1 MNILINSLLMFKP
14 QRLLYSI
21 TKSENLPTIIFFCCV
36 HGNENAGYVALQ
48 SIIDL
53 LKENEDKVEG
63 NFYAIFGNQEA
74 YLQDQRFIHKDLNRI
89 WTKSHLE
96 ESTRKSAYVSEYNEL
111 AEIYNVLHTILKD
124 KQGPVYS
131 IDLHT
136 TSGPTKPFII
146 MNDALINRDFVKHM
160 GYPVIFNIES
170 FIEGSL
176 LNMLNDLGHVSI
188 GFEAGEHKSNASVA
202 EFKRFCLKAMN
213 SAGLLNTEELVKDK
227 HANNSSQNKTSYF
240 EIVYRQNLLPS
251 DDFKIAGNFLN
262 FQKLKKGDR
271 VAFLN
276 DRPIYAPKDYQIF
289 MPLYQKKGEDGFFYI
304 NRLSSFKLKFA
315 KVLRQ
320 LRAENILT
328 IIPGI
333 NKINFYTLSIP
344 RTLCKYI
351 PKRVLFALGYRKS
364 LEIEGEKIYFTK
376 QERKIRILP
385 KQAVLF
391 RKNLDE
397 KVL

>member
-1 MNILINSLLMFKP
+1 MFKP

-21 TKSENLPTIIFFCCV
+21 TKSEELPTLIFFCCV
-36 HGNENAGYVALQ
+36 HGNENAGHIALQ

-53 LKENEDKVEG
+53 LKTKEDQVEG

-111 AEIYNVLHTILKD
+111 SEIYNLLHSILKD
-124 KQGPVYS
+124 KTGPIYS

-146 MNDALINRDFVKHM
+146 MNDALINRDFVKYM

-170 FIEGSL
+170 FIEGAL
-176 LNMLNDLGHVSI
+176 LSMLNDLGHVSI
-188 GFEAGEHKSNASVA
+188 GFEAGEHKSKDSVS
-202 EFKRFCLKAMN
+202 EFKIFCLKAIEK
-213 SAGLLNTEELVKDK
+213 AGLIETKKLLNQD
-227 HANNSSQNKTSYF
+227 NNSISTPKKTRYF
-240 EIVYRQNLLPS
+240 EIVYRQNLDPS
-251 DDFKIAGNFLN
+251 DDFKIVGNFPN
-262 FQKLKKGDR
+262 FQKVKKGER
-271 VAFLN
+271 IALLN
-276 DRPIYAPKDYQIF
+276 DTSIYAPKNYQIF

-304 NRLSSFKLKFA
+304 KRLSSFKLKVA
-315 KVLRQ
+315 KVLRKI
-320 LRAENILT
+320 RAENILT

-351 PKRVLFALGYRKS
+351 PKRLLFALGYRKS
-364 LEIEGEKIYFTK
+364 LEIEGEKFYFTK
-376 QERKIRILP
+376 QERKIRKLP
-385 KQAVLF
+385 KLKSFVSPY
-391 RKNLDE
+391 KYE
-397 KVL
+397 